1 MSEKEKVIKSSFQQ
15 LEDVMEIAPAPV
27 ARVMENVKASAVAK
41 IEEKNSNPEAL
52 ANEARE
58 IYRRA
63 LNKAEDLFDNIAEV
77 AKGSEH
83 ARDFEV
89 ANGILNTISD
99 IAEKLQK
106 SAFAGY
112 DKKEVQ
118 GGTVN
123 NVQQNVFCGDTSELL
138 KLIKNAGKG
147 EIIDAEPVK

>member
-1 MSEKEKVIKSSFQQ
+1 
-15 LEDVMEIAPAPV
+15 MEIAPAPV
-27 ARVMENVKASAVAK
+27 ARVIKSASNNAVVKVEEEN
-41 IEEKNSNPEAL
+41 NTPEAL
-52 ANEARE
+52 AKEARD

-63 LNKAEDLFDNIAEV
+63 LGKAEDLLDEITEV

-89 ANGILNTISD
+89 ANGIVQSIVE

-106 SAFAGY
+106 SAFIGA

-123 NVQQNVFCGDTSELL
+123 NVQQNVFYGDTSELL
-138 KLIKNAGKG
+138 KLIKNAGKEVIDG
-147 EIIDAEPVK
+147 EVVK